1 MVGKFNNMKLNSIK
15 FKEYILSEIKKIAKN
30 EGWNDNL
37 ETISENVVNS
47 LNENEFELIDPT
59 DWEDKVSI
67 NDNTLKKVNSLNEE
81 LKRMRELVDFRNPF
95 FNQK

>member
-1 MVGKFNNMKLNSIK
+1 MKLNSIE
-15 FKEYILSEIKKIAKN
+15 FKEYILSEVKKIAQN
-30 EGWNDNL
+30 EGWNENL

-47 LNENEFELIDPT
+47 LNESEFELIDPSEW
-59 DWEDKVSI
+59 DNKVSI
-67 NDNTLKKVNSLNEE
+67 QDNTLKKVNSLNEE